1 MHAAIGDQIAI
12 PGRHVGDAGRVG
24 EILEVRGPDGHAPY
38 IVRWSDGHEALCC
51 PGPEARLVHE
61 GQLAAP

>member
-1 MHAAIGDQIAI
+1 MRAAVGDRIAI

-24 EILEVRGPDGHAPY
+24 EIVEVRGENGSAPY
-38 IVRWSDGHEALCC
+38 RVRWSDGHEGVCC
-51 PGPEARLVHE
+51 PGPEARVVHE